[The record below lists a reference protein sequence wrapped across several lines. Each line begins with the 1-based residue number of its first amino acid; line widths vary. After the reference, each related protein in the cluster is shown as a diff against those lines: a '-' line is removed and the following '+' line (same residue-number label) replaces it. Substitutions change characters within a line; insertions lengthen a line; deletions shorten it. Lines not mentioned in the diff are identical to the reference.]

1 MWMKNLI
8 NKKSLLC
15 YALSYL
21 MVFVLLIL
29 GFSYFFSLS
38 GSELEIARQPNSLGR
53 AMQIIGN
60 NLLNYTGY
68 LVTFLLYPIYIFLD
82 LAQNAWSISVS
93 LKAQGTAGTLRHL
106 ALHGVLELPN
116 SILYTFLSF
125 GAFRKLCT
133 EKNFGIKAYLCY
145 IAKRR
150 LFYILSLIL
159 VIVAGTVEGLLS

>member
-1 MWMKNLI
+1 MKNLI

-21 MVFVLLIL
+21 MVFLLL
-29 GFSYFFSLS
+29 TFGFFYFFNVS
-38 GSELEIARQPNSLGR
+38 GTELEIARQPNSLDR

-68 LVTFLLYPIYIFLD
+68 VVTFLLYPIYIFLD
-82 LAQNAWSISVS
+82 LSQTAWSISVS
-93 LKAQGTAGTLRHL
+93 LKAQGVAETLRHL

-116 SILYTFLSF
+116 FILYTFLSF
-125 GAFRKLCT
+125 EALRKFCT
-133 EKNFGIKAYLCY
+133 EKDFGIKAYIRY
-145 IAKRR
+145 IVNRR

-159 VIVAGTVEGLLS
+159 VIVAGTIEGLLS